1 MRRGGGSAG
10 GADAAVHKVQDVEMG
25 NRTSNPPAN
34 NTSASHFLD
43 EEVGSTSSRV
53 GLEPAPSPSEGNTR
67 SHIATQSAPSN
78 SCSFVHV
85 PAIVAAVGALK

>member
-1 MRRGGGSAG
+1 MNMGMGGQGEVLNNAANMNAHVGIGAGAVVNGFPSGSGGSAG

-43 EEVGSTSSRV
+43 EEV
-53 GLEPAPSPSEGNTR
+53 
-67 SHIATQSAPSN
+67 
-78 SCSFVHV
+78 
-85 PAIVAAVGALK
+85 

>member
-1 MRRGGGSAG
+1 MHHGGGSAG

-43 EEVGSTSSRV
+43 EGV
-53 GLEPAPSPSEGNTR
+53 
-67 SHIATQSAPSN
+67 
-78 SCSFVHV
+78 
-85 PAIVAAVGALK
+85 